1 MRLAGRPALV
11 THSYPHPV
19 VTVVELAHYAAARGV
34 DDRVRDQFGDDQG
47 GRVAGVVAHCPAA
60 EVGARQL
67 PGLSGRARV
76 GSQFEAAAAAYGR
89 GAGARTGFVTER
101 SFADFCS

>member
-47 GRVAGVVAHCPAA
+47 GRVAGVIAHCPAA

-67 PGLSGRARV
+67 PGLSGRTRV
-76 GSQFEAAAAAYGR
+76 GSQFEAAAAHGR
-89 GAGARTGFVTER
+89 GAGARIGFVTER